1 MQILFKLKK
10 VFVFELLFLNYLLID
25 TVFITQT
32 FTIHIYSL
40 LFYVITDS
48 LCHFFQRDIPLDII
62 FHCGIIRVTQYLEV

>member
-10 VFVFELLFLNYLLID
+10 VFVFELLFLNLLID
-25 TVFITQT
+25 TVFITLT
-32 FTIHIYSL
+32 FTTHIYSL

-62 FHCGIIRVTQYLEV
+62 FHCSIIRVTQYFEV